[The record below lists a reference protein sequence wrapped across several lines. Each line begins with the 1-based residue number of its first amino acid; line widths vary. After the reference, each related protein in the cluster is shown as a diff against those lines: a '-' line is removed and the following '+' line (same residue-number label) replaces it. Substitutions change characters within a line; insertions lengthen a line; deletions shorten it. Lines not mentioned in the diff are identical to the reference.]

1 MSENIE
7 YRAEFNIDDIVNKY
21 VERVNREIDQRVLDK
36 VEHRLAEYGY
46 VKVVRCRDCKY
57 YHDGTYNGRR
67 YAEPHCLAI
76 GELAYGALFEIDE
89 DCFCSWG
96 ERKEVRE

>member
-1 MSENIE
+1 MTENIE
-7 YRAEFNIDDIVNKY
+7 YRAEFNIEDFVDKY

-57 YHDGTYNGRR
+57 YDGEPDMESLGEKCWRDPDHTGHSAPTIANG
-67 YAEPHCLAI
+67 
-76 GELAYGALFEIDE
+76 
-89 DCFCSWG
+89 FCYRAK
-96 ERKEVRE
+96 RKEVGE